1 MSAKPAESK
10 TALETKEPKITWS
23 NGTACDLFVSLHV
36 LHHPGDFGLRPAWA
50 AGMRARLPAVE
61 RTTLEHAAELMECP
75 IHFIPRWILQLA
87 EPKDAASALRALRE
101 ITPEERIVPQWVRE
115 GDDDEP
121 GIATMRTVCARGAWL
136 PEHKEKLRECRI
148 AYGLRATDEILERIL
163 ETWSRPAA
171 FGERYLTALRT
182 YYEVFY
188 KEEEIRIRPAL
199 EKAVGQGQE
208 LAATRSFV
216 DLVEELSRG
225 VRLAQPPQ
233 VAEVIMLPSYWL
245 TPIFYQD
252 PLGHD
257 QYLMVFGARPKNASL
272 ISGEVVPDALVETL
286 KAIADPTR
294 LRIMRYLASE
304 ALTPA
309 QLAQRLRLRPP
320 TVIHHLKELR
330 LAGLVQ
336 IQVDEKKDKRYAARL
351 DTIRSAFGDL
361 DELLHGGEKGEGI

>member
-1 MSAKPAESK
+1 MRAVQAESK
-10 TALETKEPKITWS
+10 PVLQVREPKIIWEI
-23 NGTACDLFVSLHV
+23 GTACDLFVSLHV

-61 RTTLEHAAELMECP
+61 RATLEHAAELLECP

-87 EPKDAASALRALRE
+87 EPKDTAAALRALRE
-101 ITPEERIVPQWVRE
+101 MAPEERILPRWIYEDE
-115 GDDDEP
+115 GDDP
-121 GIATMRTVCARGAWL
+121 GGEAMRAVHEKGAWL
-136 PEHKEKLRECRI
+136 PEHKEKLRECRLSS
-148 AYGLRATDEILERIL
+148 GLRATDELLERVL
-163 ETWSRPAA
+163 ETWSKPAA

-188 KEEEIRIRPAL
+188 KEEETRIRPAL
-199 EKAVGQGQE
+199 EKAVAQGRE
-208 LAATRSFV
+208 LAETHSFV
-216 DLVEELSRG
+216 DVVEELSRG

-233 VAEVIMLPSYWL
+233 VAEVIMVPSYWL

-252 PLGHD
+252 PLGKD
-257 QYLMVFGARPKNASL
+257 QFLMVFGARPKNASL
-272 ISGEVVPDALVETL
+272 ISGEIVPDALVETL

-294 LRIMRYLASE
+294 LRILRYLTSE

-309 QLAQRLRLRPP
+309 QLAQRLRLRAP
-320 TVIHHLKELR
+320 TVIHHLKGLR

-336 IQVDEKKDKRYAARL
+336 IQVDEEKDKRYAARL

-361 DELLHGGEKGEGI
+361 DELLRSGEGEEA